1 MQLKSVLIL
10 SALLCA
16 GTTHAATAVPPEAT
30 PRYVQ
35 YVLNDTLLPRYQ
47 QLADANRAL
56 ASQLQHH
63 CARPDKAALTAVR
76 QQWQQA
82 YGSWKRVAA
91 LNWGPTAQLRSQRTL
106 AVRPTRPAL
115 VDSAVSRSAAHEAD
129 VFDTTGTA
137 AKGYTAIEY
146 LLYRPAA
153 SLATPGVCTWLQ
165 RNTDKLGG
173 HSAELQRQWQRFAAR
188 ISAGETADDLP
199 SSQQALEEIIN
210 LTLAGN
216 NELHKELSRLSSQKP
231 ELVSG
236 QRSHSGK
243 RLLQAQFDLLQQLLI
258 GGKGKDFALAQLL
271 EQGQQPALAQQLRQR
286 VTAVNKGL
294 AQLPDD
300 LVQVGRSGKEKAAVA
315 ALAALLTL
323 LEGPVADSLD
333 ITLSF
338 NESDGD

>member
-1 MQLKSVLIL
+1 MQLKSVLTL
-10 SALLCA
+10 SALLLA
-16 GTTHAATAVPPEAT
+16 GTAHADTAAPPDAT

-47 QLADANRAL
+47 QLATANRAL
-56 ASQLQHH
+56 ASQLQHS
-63 CARPDKAALTAVR
+63 CARPDDAGLAAVR

-82 YGSWKRVAA
+82 YGSWMRVAA
-91 LNWGPTAQLRSQRTL
+91 LNWGPTAQLRSQRTI
-106 AVRPTRPAL
+106 AFKPTRTAL

-165 RNTDKLGG
+165 RNADDISE

-188 ISAGETADDLP
+188 IAAGETADDLP

-216 NELHKELSRLSSQKP
+216 NELHKELSRLASQKP

-258 GGKGKDFALAQLL
+258 GGKGKDFALEQLL
-271 EQGQQPALAQQLRQR
+271 EQARQPALAQQLRQR

-300 LVQVGRSGKEKAAVA
+300 LVQVSRSGKEKAAVA

-323 LEGPVADSLD
+323 LEGPIADSLD

>member
-1 MQLKSVLIL
+1 MQLKSVLTL
-10 SALLCA
+10 SALLLA
-16 GTTHAATAVPPEAT
+16 GAAHADTTAPQDAT
-30 PRYVQ
+30 PHYVQ

-56 ASQLQHH
+56 ASQLQHS
-63 CARPDKAALTAVR
+63 CARPDDAGLTAVR

-82 YGSWKRVAA
+82 YGSWMRVAA
-91 LNWGPTAQLRSQRTL
+91 LNWGPTAQLRSQRTI
-106 AVRPTRPAL
+106 AFKPTRTAL
-115 VDSAVSRSAAHEAD
+115 VDSEVSRSAAQEAD

-146 LLYRPAA
+146 LLYRPSA
-153 SLATPGVCTWLQ
+153 SLATPGVCAWLQ
-165 RNTDKLGG
+165 RNADELGE

-188 ISAGETADDLP
+188 IAAGESADDLP

-216 NELHKELSRLSSQKP
+216 NELHKELSRLASQKP

-243 RLLQAQFDLLQQLLI
+243 RLLQAQFDLLQQLLV
-258 GGKGKDFALAQLL
+258 GGKDKDFALVQLL
-271 EQGQQPALAQQLRQR
+271 AQGPQPALAQQLRQR
-286 VTAVNKGL
+286 VAAVGKGL
-294 AQLPDD
+294 ALLPDD
-300 LVQVGRSGKEKAAVA
+300 LVQVGRSGKEKAAVQ

>member
-1 MQLKSVLIL
+1 MQLKSVLTL
-10 SALLCA
+10 SALLLA
-16 GTTHAATAVPPEAT
+16 GAAHADTAAPRDATS
-30 PRYVQ
+30 RYVQ

-47 QLADANRAL
+47 QLAAANRAL
-56 ASQLQHH
+56 ASQLQHS
-63 CARPDKAALTAVR
+63 CARPDDVGLTAVR
-76 QQWQQA
+76 QHWQQA
-82 YGSWKRVAA
+82 YGSWMRVAA
-91 LNWGPTAQLRSQRTL
+91 LNWGPTAQLRSQRTI
-106 AVRPTRPAL
+106 AFKPTRTAL
-115 VDSAVSRSAAHEAD
+115 VDSAVSRSAAQEAD
-129 VFDTTGTA
+129 VFDSTGTA

-153 SLATPGVCTWLQ
+153 SLATPGVCAWLQ
-165 RNTDKLGG
+165 RNADDIGE

-188 ISAGETADDLP
+188 IAAGESADDLP

-243 RLLQAQFDLLQQLLI
+243 RLLQAQFDLLQQLLV
-258 GGKGKDFALAQLL
+258 GGNGKDFALAQLL
-271 EQGQQPALAQQLRQR
+271 AQGPQPALAQQLRQR
-286 VTAVNKGL
+286 VAAVSKGL
-294 AQLPDD
+294 ARLPDN
-300 LVQVGRSGKEKAAVA
+300 LVQVGRSGKEKAAVQ

>member
-1 MQLKSVLIL
+1 MQLKSVLTL
-10 SALLCA
+10 SALLLA
-16 GTTHAATAVPPEAT
+16 STVHADTAAPPDAT

-35 YVLNDTLLPRYQ
+35 YVLNDTLLPRYR

-56 ASQLQHH
+56 ASQLQQS
-63 CARPDKAALTAVR
+63 CDDAGLAAVR

-82 YGSWKRVAA
+82 YGSWMRVAA
-91 LNWGPTAQLRSQRTL
+91 LNWGPTAQLRSQRTI
-106 AVRPTRPAL
+106 AFKPTRTAL
-115 VDSAVSRSAAHEAD
+115 VDSAVSRSAALEAD

-153 SLATPGVCTWLQ
+153 SLATPGVCIWLQ
-165 RNTDKLGG
+165 RNADDIVE

-188 ISAGETADDLP
+188 IAAGETADDLP
-199 SSQQALEEIIN
+199 SIQQALEEIIN

-258 GGKGKDFALAQLL
+258 DGKRKDFALAQLL
-271 EQGQQPALAQQLRQR
+271 AQGPQPALAQQLRQR
-286 VTAVNKGL
+286 VAAVNKGL
-294 AQLPDD
+294 TQLPDD
-300 LVQVGRSGKEKAAVA
+300 LAQVGRSGKEKAAVQ

>member
-1 MQLKSVLIL
+1 MQLKSVLTL
-10 SALLCA
+10 SALLLA
-16 GTTHAATAVPPEAT
+16 GAAHADTAAPRDATS
-30 PRYVQ
+30 RYVQ

-47 QLADANRAL
+47 QLATANREL
-56 ASQLQHH
+56 ASKLQQS
-63 CARPDKAALTAVR
+63 CTQPGDAGLATVR
-76 QQWQQA
+76 QHWQQA
-82 YGSWKRVAA
+82 YGSWMRVAA
-91 LNWGPTAQLRSQRTL
+91 LNWGPTAQLRSQRTI
-106 AVRPTRPAL
+106 AFKPTRTAL
-115 VDSAVSRSAAHEAD
+115 VDSAVSRSAALEAD

-153 SLATPGVCTWLQ
+153 SLATPGVCAWLQ
-165 RNTDKLGG
+165 RNADDIGE

-188 ISAGETADDLP
+188 IAAGESADDLP

-243 RLLQAQFDLLQQLLI
+243 RLLQAQFDLLQQLLV
-258 GGKGKDFALAQLL
+258 GGNGKDFALAQLL
-271 EQGQQPALAQQLRQR
+271 AQGPQPALAQQLRQR
-286 VTAVNKGL
+286 VAAVGKGL
-294 AQLPDD
+294 AQLPDN
-300 LVQVGRSGKEKAAVA
+300 LVQVGRSGKEKAAVQ

>member
-1 MQLKSVLIL
+1 MQLKSVLTL
-10 SALLCA
+10 SALLLA
-16 GTTHAATAVPPEAT
+16 GAAHADTAAPRDATS
-30 PRYVQ
+30 RYVQ

-47 QLADANRAL
+47 QLAAANRAL
-56 ASQLQHH
+56 ASQLQHS
-63 CARPDKAALTAVR
+63 CARPDDAGLATVR
-76 QQWQQA
+76 QHWQQA
-82 YGSWKRVAA
+82 YGSWMRVAA
-91 LNWGPTAQLRSQRTL
+91 LNWGPTAQLRSQRTI
-106 AVRPTRPAL
+106 AFKPTRTAL
-115 VDSAVSRSAAHEAD
+115 VDSAVSRSAAQEAD

-153 SLATPGVCTWLQ
+153 SLATPGVCAWLQ
-165 RNTDKLGG
+165 RNADDIGE

-188 ISAGETADDLP
+188 ISTGETADDLP

-216 NELHKELSRLSSQKP
+216 NELHKELSRLASQKP
-231 ELVSG
+231 ELLSG

-243 RLLQAQFDLLQQLLI
+243 RLLQAQFDLLQQLLV
-258 GGKGKDFALAQLL
+258 GGNGKDFALAQLL
-271 EQGQQPALAQQLRQR
+271 AQGPQPALAQQLRQR
-286 VTAVNKGL
+286 VAAVGKGL
-294 AQLPDD
+294 AQLPAN
-300 LVQVGRSGKEKAAVA
+300 LVQVGRSGKEKAAVQ

>member
-1 MQLKSVLIL
+1 MQLKSVLTL
-10 SALLCA
+10 SALLLA
-16 GTTHAATAVPPEAT
+16 GAAHADTAAPRDATS
-30 PRYVQ
+30 RYVQ

-47 QLADANRAL
+47 QLAAANRAL
-56 ASQLQHH
+56 ASQLQHS
-63 CARPDKAALTAVR
+63 CARPDDAGLATVR
-76 QQWQQA
+76 QHWQQA
-82 YGSWKRVAA
+82 YGSWMRVAA
-91 LNWGPTAQLRSQRTL
+91 LNWGPTAQLRSQRTI
-106 AVRPTRPAL
+106 AFKPTRTAL
-115 VDSAVSRSAAHEAD
+115 VDSAVSRSAAQEAD

-153 SLATPGVCTWLQ
+153 SLATPGVCAWLQ
-165 RNTDKLGG
+165 RNADDIGE

-188 ISAGETADDLP
+188 ISTGETADDLP

-216 NELHKELSRLSSQKP
+216 NELHKELSRLASQKP
-231 ELVSG
+231 ELLSG

-243 RLLQAQFDLLQQLLI
+243 RLLQAQFDLLQQLLV
-258 GGKGKDFALAQLL
+258 GGNGKDFALAQLL
-271 EQGQQPALAQQLRQR
+271 AQGPQPALAQQLRLR
-286 VTAVNKGL
+286 VAAVGKGL
-294 AQLPDD
+294 AQLPDN
-300 LVQVGRSGKEKAAVA
+300 LVQVGRSGKEKTAVQ

>member
-1 MQLKSVLIL
+1 MQLKSVLTL
-10 SALLCA
+10 SALLLA
-16 GTTHAATAVPPEAT
+16 GAAHADTAAPRDATS
-30 PRYVQ
+30 RYVQ
-35 YVLNDTLLPRYQ
+35 YVLNDTLLPRYR
-47 QLADANRAL
+47 QLAAANRAL
-56 ASQLQHH
+56 ASQLQQS
-63 CARPDKAALTAVR
+63 CARPDDAGLAAVR

-82 YGSWKRVAA
+82 YGSWMRVAA
-91 LNWGPTAQLRSQRTL
+91 LNWGPTAQLRSQRTI
-106 AVRPTRPAL
+106 AFKPTRTAL
-115 VDSAVSRSAAHEAD
+115 VDSAVSRSAALEAD
-129 VFDTTGTA
+129 VFYTTGTA

-146 LLYRPAA
+146 LLYRPVA
-153 SLATPGVCTWLQ
+153 SLATPGVCAWLQ
-165 RNTDKLGG
+165 RNADDIGE

-188 ISAGETADDLP
+188 IAAGENADDLP

-243 RLLQAQFDLLQQLLI
+243 RLLQAQFDLLQQLLV
-258 GGKGKDFALAQLL
+258 GGNGKDFALAQLL
-271 EQGQQPALAQQLRQR
+271 KQAQQPALAQQLRQR
-286 VTAVNKGL
+286 VAAVGKGL
-294 AQLPDD
+294 AQLPDN
-300 LVQVGRSGKEKAAVA
+300 LVQVGRSGKEKAAVQ

>member
-1 MQLKSVLIL
+1 M
-10 SALLCA
+10 
-16 GTTHAATAVPPEAT
+16 
-30 PRYVQ
+30 
-35 YVLNDTLLPRYQ
+35 
-47 QLADANRAL
+47 
-56 ASQLQHH
+56 
-63 CARPDKAALTAVR
+63 
-76 QQWQQA
+76 
-82 YGSWKRVAA
+82 RVAA
-91 LNWGPTAQLRSQRTL
+91 LNWGPTAQLRSQRTI
-106 AVRPTRPAL
+106 AFKPTRTAL

-165 RNTDKLGG
+165 RNADDIGE

-188 ISAGETADDLP
+188 ISAGESADDLP

-271 EQGQQPALAQQLRQR
+271 EQVRQPALAQQLRQR
-286 VTAVNKGL
+286 VAAVGKGL
-294 AQLPDD
+294 AQLPDN
-300 LVQVGRSGKEKAAVA
+300 LVQVGRSGKEKAAVQ